1 MPDTVGF
8 TEALQSITEGWNSG
22 DRTKFIGGYEGLGS
36 GEVRL
41 ENPVGSTATTGL
53 DDLGRLFDDHNPHI
67 RVETERLIVNGNEA
81 VAVMRN
87 IRVGPDGKDGP
98 TVHSVETYRVDP
110 DGSVLVRFFNPN
122 A

>member
-8 TEALQSITEGWNSG
+8 TDALTTITEGWNSG
-22 DRTKFIGGYEGLGS
+22 DRTKFISGYEKLGS

-41 ENPVGSTATTGL
+41 ENPVGSEVQNGL
-53 DDLGRLFDDHNPHI
+53 DNLATLFDNHHPHI

-87 IRVGPDGKDGP
+87 VRIGADGDGP

-110 DGSVLVRFFNPN
+110 DGSVLVRFFSPN

>member
-8 TEALQSITEGWNSG
+8 TDALNAITEGWNSG
-22 DRTKFIGGYEGLGS
+22 DREKFISGYEKLGS
-36 GEVRL
+36 GTVRL
-41 ENPVGSTATTGL
+41 ENPIGSDIQHGVDSLAT
-53 DDLGRLFDDHNPHI
+53 LFDSHHPHI

-87 IRVGPDGKDGP
+87 IRVGADGTDGP

-110 DGSVLVRFFNPN
+110 DGSVLVRFFDPN